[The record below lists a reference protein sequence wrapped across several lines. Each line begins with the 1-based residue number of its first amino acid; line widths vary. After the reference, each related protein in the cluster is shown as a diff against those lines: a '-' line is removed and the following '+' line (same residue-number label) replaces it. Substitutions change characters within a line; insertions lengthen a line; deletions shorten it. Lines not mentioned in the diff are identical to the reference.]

1 MALAQAGLVG
11 RLIQRFGEWPLLS
24 IGSGLMG
31 IGLGLLMMTQTMLV
45 ILIYVSVFSF
55 GMAVFSPS
63 VTALV
68 TKHGGNR
75 LGTALDFQNAVNSLG
90 QTGGPF
96 LGAILLGWNIHVP
109 YVLAALP
116 LILVGVFSGK
126 GIKRFTIPLRE
137 INNR

>member
-11 RLIQRFGEWPLLS
+11 RLIQRFGEHLLLS

-31 IGLGLLMMTQTMLV
+31 LGLVLLMMTQTMIV
-45 ILIYVSVFSF
+45 ILIYVSIFSF

-63 VTALV
+63 ATALV

-75 LGTALDFQNAVNSLG
+75 LGSALGFQNAMNSLG

-96 LGAILLGWNIHVP
+96 LGALLFGWNIHVP
-109 YVLAALP
+109 YLLAALP
-116 LILVGVFSGK
+116 LIVFGMFEWKKMPRSKATLTG
-126 GIKRFTIPLRE
+126 GR
-137 INNR
+137 